1 MCPDAAAGYR
11 GGGVPRRERSEGWV
25 GAWRKMGER
34 RASKGRRKGSGRS
47 RYRSSRLGKLGEQRK
62 GRGGEGEWRV
72 PGFALLT
79 AASSRLGKLG
89 EQRKG
94 RGNGG
99 RRGLCH

>member
-1 MCPDAAAGYR
+1 M
-11 GGGVPRRERSEGWV
+11 
-25 GAWRKMGER
+25 
-34 RASKGRRKGSGRS
+34 
-47 RYRSSRLGKLGEQRK
+47 
-62 GRGGEGEWRV
+62 